1 MYCANDTSNAKAE
14 LVVSNDPAGG
24 GRIIRQNRYQ
34 SILYYLV
41 IPLQTPDELG
51 TNGGQ
56 PEMTGYINRKR
67 RAFPAERVGG
77 KPRAVARRDPIL
89 TPNRG
94 QDVVKGHCAR

>member
-56 PEMTGYINRKR
+56 PEMTGYINRKEGVPR
-67 RAFPAERVGG
+67 RARGREAPSSRPA
-77 KPRAVARRDPIL
+77 
-89 TPNRG
+89 
-94 QDVVKGHCAR
+94 